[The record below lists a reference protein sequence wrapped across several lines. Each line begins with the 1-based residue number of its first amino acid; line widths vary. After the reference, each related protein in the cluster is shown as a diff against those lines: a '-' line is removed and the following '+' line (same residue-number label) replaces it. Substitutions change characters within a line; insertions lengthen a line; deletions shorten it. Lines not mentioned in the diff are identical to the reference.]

1 MKTKQGID
9 IYKHISELLSEVKE
23 IHKMTSWKVHQQNVH
38 EYEGFLI
45 ILLTLAASILS

>member
-1 MKTKQGID
+1 MKTKQEID

-23 IHKMTSWKVHQQNVH
+23 IHKMTSWKIHQQNGHLCEV
-38 EYEGFLI
+38 FLI